1 MGKNSIDLFYDISEL
16 LRLFEKT
23 MTIENFLYSVVDL
36 IATHMKADVCS
47 IYLYDD
53 KAGQLVLTT
62 TVGLPEDSAGKVR
75 LSPGEGITGLC
86 FKQGNPI
93 LESEGQKN
101 PSFKLIPGLSEEKY
115 NAFLAVPLIRSMIPL
130 GVLVL
135 QHKKKGYFQETDERT
150 LSVIAAQIAVA
161 IENAKL
167 ILEITHKKKAHTHI
181 QEVEGSFFI
190 KGSAGSSGIA
200 FGHAVILGK
209 RDDAFPGIPRG
220 KSSSTTLKDFER
232 ALGETLLQLEELQRE
247 MESEFSEMVSL
258 IFSAHLLM
266 LGDNSFSGR
275 MIELIRKG
283 ISAEKAIIKVINQ
296 YVDLFSRD
304 PNPRFKEKALDVKDI
319 GHRLLRN
326 LLKTRDEPGDYT
338 DQIIIAHE
346 LLPSEL
352 VKLSAQNVEGFL
364 LYGGGITAHIA
375 ILARSIGIPMVFSDD
390 ERLFRIRNG
399 VSIILDAYQ
408 GTVII
413 NPGKDVSIHYQ
424 ALKDEQKN
432 IEKKKVSGATFTSDK
447 TRIHLYANIN
457 LLSDLKIAL
466 KMKAEGIGLYRSEFP
481 YLVRNELPSEDD
493 QYRVYR
499 KLLEEMA
506 GKEVSLRTLD
516 IGGDKM
522 LSYLSSS
529 YEANP
534 FLGLRAIRFSL
545 KNRDIFSTQLRAML
559 RAGEGFTL
567 KIMFPLI
574 ASVDD
579 FIEAK
584 RIVLKNIRTLKEN
597 GIPCNNKPK
606 LGAMIELPSA
616 VEVAHELAL
625 QADFFSIGTNDLVQY
640 MLGIDRTNEAVS
652 SMYTHFH
659 PAVFRALKKV
669 ADAAQE
675 KSIDLSVCGDIASD
689 PFIIIFLIGIGV
701 RKLSLNPR
709 LLGNIQERISSL
721 KMKDARKIAEKTLS
735 MGTTKEIYM
744 YVQSILP

>member
-23 MTIENFLYSVVDL
+23 MTIENFLYSVVEL
-36 IATHMKADVCS
+36 IATHMKSDVCS
-47 IYLYDD
+47 IYLYDENS
-53 KAGQLVLTT
+53 GQLILTT
-62 TVGLPEDSAGKVR
+62 TMGLSEDYTGKVK
-75 LSPGEGITGLC
+75 LSPGEGLTGLC
-86 FKQGNPI
+86 FKEGKP
-93 LESEGQKN
+93 LLVMEGQKH
-101 PSFKLIPGLSEEKY
+101 PSFKLIPGLTEEKY
-115 NAFLAVPLIRSMIPL
+115 NAFLAVPIIRSMIPL

-135 QHKKKGYFQETDERT
+135 QHEKIGYFQETDERT

-167 ILEITHKKKAHTHI
+167 ILEITHKKKSHTHI
-181 QEVEGSFFI
+181 TEVEESFFL

-209 RDDAFPGIPRG
+209 RDDAFTGIPKG
-220 KSSSTTLKDFER
+220 KSTSLTLKDFER

-266 LGDNSFSGR
+266 LGDTAFSGR
-275 MIELIRKG
+275 MIDLIRKG
-283 ISAEKAIIKVINQ
+283 TSAEKAIIRVINQ
-296 YVDLFSRD
+296 YIDLFSSD

-326 LLKTRDEPGDYT
+326 LQKAEDEPGDYT
-338 DQIIIAHE
+338 GQIIIAYE

-352 VKLSAQNVEGFL
+352 VKLSAQNAAGFL

-375 ILARSIGIPMVFSDD
+375 ILARSIGIPMVFCDD
-390 ERLFRIRNG
+390 ERLFRIKSG
-399 VSIILDAYQ
+399 TCIIIDAYQ
-408 GTVII
+408 GTAII
-413 NPGKDVSIHYQ
+413 NPGKEVYDNYQ
-424 ALKDEQKN
+424 TMQNDH
-432 IEKKKVSGATFTSDK
+432 KKIVKKRVSGTTFTRDK

-457 LLSDLKIAL
+457 LLSDLKIAI

-499 KLLEEMA
+499 KLLEEMT

-529 YEANP
+529 QEANP

-545 KNRDIFSTQLRAML
+545 KNRNIFSTQLKAML

-579 FIEAK
+579 FMEAK
-584 RIVLKNIRTLKEN
+584 NIVLENMETLKAN
-597 GIPCNNKPK
+597 GIPCNNKPR

-616 VEVAHELAL
+616 VEVAHELAQ

-640 MLGIDRTNEAVS
+640 MLGIDRTNETVC
-652 SMYTHFH
+652 SMYTHYH

-669 ADAAQE
+669 VNAAKE
-675 KSIDLSVCGDIASD
+675 KSIELSVCGDIASE
-689 PFIIIFLIGIGV
+689 PFFIIFLIGIGV
-701 RKLSLNPR
+701 RQLSLNPR
-709 LLGNIQERISSL
+709 LLGDIQVQINSL
-721 KMKDARKIAEKTLS
+721 NVKDAEIIAANILS
-735 MGTTKEIYM
+735 MGTTKEIYG
-744 YVQSILP
+744 YVESIL